1 MPNIKS
7 AKKRVRLIKKQT
19 FRNKAIKTNLKS
31 VLKKA
36 NSAIAES
43 AENKEDIFKL
53 AIKKIDQAQAK
64 GILHKNNASRKKS
77 KLALKY
83 NLSK

>member
-7 AKKRVRLIKKQT
+7 AKKRVKLIKKQT
-19 FRNKAIKTNLKS
+19 LRNKAIKTNLKS

-36 NSAIAES
+36 QGAIAES
-43 AENKEDIFKL
+43 AENKETLFKM

-64 GILHKNNASRKKS
+64 GILHKNNANRKKS
-77 KLALKY
+77 KLALKF
-83 NLSK
+83 NASK